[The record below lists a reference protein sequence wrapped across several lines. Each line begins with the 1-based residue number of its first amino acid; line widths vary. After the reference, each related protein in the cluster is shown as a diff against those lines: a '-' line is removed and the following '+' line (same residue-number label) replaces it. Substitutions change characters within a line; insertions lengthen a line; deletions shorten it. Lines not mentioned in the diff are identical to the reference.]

1 MTISSVAPSN
11 SYDAHKGRQFA
22 RKPASHDLPQAAWD
36 TSKSI
41 ELAELRDKGTHIALE
56 RQERL
61 VPPNRQEELSLKMRE
76 RRFQRAKR
84 SLHFRGRGALM
95 RCEGRLLA
103 RVLDIRDLARD
114 AMSSQD
120 FGEFRA

>member
-1 MTISSVAPSN
+1 MTPTKGGN
-11 SYDAHKGRQFA
+11 SHESQPPTTCLK
-22 RKPASHDLPQAAWD
+22 LLED
-36 TSKSI
+36 TSKSM
-41 ELAELRDKGTHIALE
+41 ELAELRDEGTHIALE

-61 VPPNRQEELSLKMRE
+61 VPPNRQEKLSLKMRE

-120 FGEFRA
+120 FGELRA